1 MPVLYFIRVPSAD
14 AALGPF
20 EPSETL
26 RKAHL
31 LREKGVEFFIT
42 NERGV
47 VVRSEEEIS
56 GSRESEQPLQLVTL
70 RCRCV
75 CSV

>member
-47 VVRSEEEIS
+47 VVRSEEEIKRFE
-56 GSRESEQPLQLVTL
+56 GE
-70 RCRCV
+70 
-75 CSV
+75 